1 MADKTVQ
8 DVQNEFKTVMD
19 ELQVR
24 VKELRDLREQLEA
37 ERKEYGEELGETKA
51 SIATL
56 EKSIADLT
64 EQQRQLNEAYHAPR
78 MSTEEADKIE
88 QDAQLR
94 AFLNQCRHMA
104 GAGDP
109 LTEEERKALYPDG
122 KRYSVPSEPGQWRSL
137 TPEQARALVEN
148 ATGEI
153 LVPES
158 FDTTIIRSV
167 EETSIM
173 RPLATVRP
181 TTSNREKYRKMTEFS
196 VSYGTALEL
205 GGSVTESDT
214 TPSEHY
220 QYIEDAYGLTWLGVN
235 ELADSDVNLVSYLAD
250 SFARARRETEDE
262 KFLVGSGHGSLEPA
276 GLIDTSTFSTVTTA
290 SSTAITFDEIKN
302 LLYGFNTSS
311 STPLKDVYR
320 RNGVFI
326 MHPFTELALMK
337 LKDDDKQYLWQ
348 PSLQAGA
355 PNVIRGHAVYTTTY
369 MEQIAATKATVF
381 FGDVRSAYRIIDRLG
396 MTMQRLVEVKA
407 TAGLVGF
414 LFHWRNTGGIVRA
427 EAGRI
432 LVQKT

>member
-24 VKELRDLREQLEA
+24 VKELRDLREQLET
-37 ERKEYGEELGETKA
+37 ERTKYGEELGETKA
-51 SIATL
+51 SVATL
-56 EKSIADLT
+56 EKAITDLT
-64 EQQRQLNEAYHAPR
+64 EQQRKLNEAYHAPR
-78 MSTEEADKIE
+78 MSTEEADRIE
-88 QDAQLR
+88 QDSQLR

-148 ATGEI
+148 TTGEI

-196 VSYGTALEL
+196 VAYGTALEL
-205 GGSVTESDT
+205 GGSATESDV
-214 TPSEHY
+214 TPSEAY

-235 ELADSDVNLVSYLAD
+235 ELADSDVNLVSYIAD
-250 SFARARRETEDE
+250 SFARARRETEDK
-262 KFLVGSGHGSLEPA
+262 KFLVGAGHGSLEPA
-276 GLIDTSTFSTVTTA
+276 GLIDTSTFDTVTAAGT
-290 SSTAITFDEIKN
+290 SAIVFDDLQD
-302 LLYGFNTSS
+302 LLYGYESSS

-320 RNGVFI
+320 RNGVFT
-326 MHPFTELALMK
+326 MHPFTELAVMK
-337 LKDDDKQYLWQ
+337 IKNDDGQYMWQ
-348 PSLQAGA
+348 PSIQAGT
-355 PNVIRGHAVYTTTY
+355 PNAIRGKAVHTTTY
-369 MEQIAATKATVF
+369 MEQIATGEPTVF

-414 LFHWRNTGGIVRA
+414 LFHWHNTGGIVRA

-432 LVQKT
+432 LVQA